1 MATIEPLSSAMTYQA
16 QQAAKPQTVT
26 PVNTEVPEDGQTVNV
41 DETTASVTRA
51 QAEDEKESG
60 SESAGSQQ
68 QQAAGASAGQQ
79 AAGVR
84 QSQQQ
89 QQAARQL
96 QQASAKQAQQQA
108 AQTKQ
113 TQQQSEQLKKAITE
127 MNKKINNSNEEAV
140 FGVHEDTN
148 RIMIK
153 IMDKETKEV
162 IKEFPPEKTLDM
174 IARIWEM
181 AGILVDQ
188 KL

>member
-1 MATIEPLSSAMTYQA
+1 MATIEPLNSVMTYQA
-16 QQAAKPQTVT
+16 QAVERPQSAT

>member
-1 MATIEPLSSAMTYQA
+1 MAAIEPLNSAMIYQA
-16 QQAAKPQTVT
+16 QAAEKPQPMA

-41 DETTASVTRA
+41 DNMTAAVTRP
-51 QAEDEKESG
+51 QPENEKGGE
-60 SESAGSQQ
+60 ENGSQQ
-68 QQAAGASAGQQ
+68 QSADAGQT
-79 AAGVR
+79 R
-84 QSQQQ
+84 KK
-89 QQAARQL
+89 
-96 QQASAKQAQQQA
+96 SAD
-108 AQTKQ
+108 
-113 TQQQSEQLKKAITE
+113 SEQFHPQKSDQLKKAIAE

-181 AGILVDQ
+181 AGILVDE